1 MKIHESRIKQMLS
14 VMNMYHI
21 DLLQKGC
28 ESDVKSSAFW
38 YTGTE
43 LSVRERVLGG
53 VEKNSFIALPGKRVH
68 SRLLPQKT
76 PCVPTREDM
85 TGSYIATVQGRGC

>member
-1 MKIHESRIKQMLS
+1 MLS
-14 VMNMYHI
+14 VINMYHI

-28 ESDVKSSAFW
+28 EGDVKSSAFR

-43 LSVRERVLGG
+43 LSVRDRDLGG
-53 VEKNSFIALPGKRVH
+53 IEKNSFIALPGQRVH

-76 PCVPTREDM
+76 PCVPTWEDM